1 MPVSPGQAGIAG
13 LHFHDLRHESTSR
26 FFELGLD
33 ATKVKK
39 ITGHKTY
46 SMLARYT
53 HLKAEDIALEIDR
66 LEKEREK
73 KEVKNQVE
81 KLK

>member
-1 MPVSPGQAGIAG
+1 
-13 LHFHDLRHESTSR
+13 
-26 FFELGLD
+26 LGLD
-33 ATKVKK
+33 ATKVKE

-66 LEKEREK
+66 LEKERDRKADGLQAER
-73 KEVKNQVE
+73 
-81 KLK
+81 LK